1 LSRRSAGKLKEE
13 GELAM
18 KIEVS
23 PLHVQSALITVMVQ
37 LLAKLRETEVFKSDD
52 DVRALLQDAADANRR
67 EYNPINQGAAD
78 FIEQVLMTNQELKKS
93 E

>member
-1 LSRRSAGKLKEE
+1 
-13 GELAM
+13 M
-18 KIEVS
+18 KMEVS

-52 DVRALLQDAADANRR
+52 DVLTLLQEAASANRR

-78 FIEQVLMTNQELKKS
+78 FIEQVLMKNPALNKPE
-93 E
+93 

>member
-1 LSRRSAGKLKEE
+1 M
-13 GELAM
+13 M
-18 KIEVS
+18 KMEVS

-37 LLAKLRETEVFKSDD
+37 LLAKLRETDVFDSDEELMT
-52 DVRALLQDAADANRR
+52 LLQGAADANRT

-78 FIEQVLMTNQELKKS
+78 FIEKVLMNNPALNKS

>member
-1 LSRRSAGKLKEE
+1 
-13 GELAM
+13 M
-18 KIEVS
+18 KMEVS

-37 LLAKLRETEVFKSDD
+37 LLAKLREADVFDSDD
-52 DVRALLQDAADANRR
+52 EMMGLLQNAADANRR

-78 FIEQVLMTNQELKKS
+78 FIEQVLMMNPTLKKP